1 MTTPE
6 CDDSSINN
14 CSVIGNETIHVSMV
28 ITFKGIERIR
38 SIALILPSFPLIVNS
53 ALKGGGGGRWVR
65 SKKYP
70 NNRGIPT
77 DILNRIKCMH

>member
-53 ALKGGGGGRWVR
+53 ALKGGGW
-65 SKKYP
+65 
-70 NNRGIPT
+70 
-77 DILNRIKCMH
+77 